1 MTEKMNDNE
10 MLENTEPIQDNV
22 APEVQEAGN
31 RPKDKLISSLLEE
44 EEGCGET
51 RHYHWKDLL
60 LSDGQWI
67 RRQIPLIILIVLG
80 IIFYITNRYQAQK
93 DIIELSQLQNELKDM
108 KFRVLTR
115 SSELTLKTRQSK
127 LELQLKALDDSTL
140 TSSGEAPFIIER
152 NK

>member
-1 MTEKMNDNE
+1 MNENE
-10 MLENTEPIQDNV
+10 MPEGTEPTTENTAAE
-22 APEVQEAGN
+22 ASEAEV
-31 RPKDKLISSLLEE
+31 RSKDKLISSLLEE
-44 EEGCGET
+44 EEGSGEV

-67 RRQIPLIILIVLG
+67 RRQIPLIVLIVLG
-80 IIFYITNRYQAQK
+80 VIFYITNRYQAQK

-127 LELQLKALDDSTL
+127 LEQQLKALDDSTL
-140 TSSGEAPFIIER
+140 TASGEAPFIIER